1 MSKMLITGV
10 GGFIGSK
17 CLEFFKSNYDIFGI
31 DKNYDSGDNFKKGL
45 VNLENLKSFN
55 TEFDI
60 ILHFAGSATVAEA
73 EDNPEEE
80 RKKTVNSTKDLL
92 EFIRLHNKN
101 AKLIYASSA
110 AVYGDNHSK
119 KIKETNC
126 TEPISKYGKNKLEAE
141 QLCREY
147 SEKYNLDIK
156 VIRFFSVY
164 GEGLKKQ
171 VLWDFS
177 NKLKHL
183 EESEIKCFGTGEELR
198 DFTHISDVLN
208 FINIVIN
215 QSKSFDIF
223 NCGTGQACKIRNVLL
238 KLIQYYNKNV
248 NLNFENAVHNGNPV
262 SLVANTDKAV
272 SIGYKPKILIDT
284 GLERYAKWFKEE
296 N

>member
-10 GGFIGSK
+10 GGYIGSN
-17 CLEFFKSNYDIFGI
+17 CLKFFKDDYEIFGI
-31 DKNYDSGDNFKKGL
+31 DKNANSAGNFIKGI

-55 TEFDI
+55 QEFDVI
-60 ILHFAGSATVAEA
+60 VHLAGSATVAEA
-73 EDNPEEE
+73 ENHPREETD
-80 RKKTVNSTKDLL
+80 KTIGSTKDLL
-92 EFIRLHNKN
+92 EFIRLYNRN

-110 AVYGDNHSK
+110 AVYGDKHGE

-126 TEPISKYGKNKLEAE
+126 TEPISTYGKNKLEAE
-141 QLCREY
+141 DMCREY
-147 SEKYNLDIK
+147 SKKYNLDIK
-156 VIRFFSVY
+156 IIRFFSVY

-238 KLIQYYNKNV
+238 KLTQYYNKNV